1 MSEFLRVLENEVQII
16 ALSFMAVVYLLRL
29 RWILKF
35 TASKERTPSRGDET
49 AGIMYSYMT
58 LAMPWSMESTSKRW
72 IKYIE
77 FVIFHIGIVVTITA
91 TFIIPY
97 APALI
102 GSTITIM
109 VIQVIIAAAFIVG
122 VIRLFRRF
130 ARPEM
135 RAISSMDDYFSLLLL
150 DFYLLSAF
158 FGVPN
163 NNEWSLIAFFG
174 LTTFFLIYV
183 PFSKISHY
191 LYFPFTRYYIG
202 KHLGHRGVYPKKLYK

>member
-1 MSEFLRVLENEVQII
+1 
-16 ALSFMAVVYLLRL
+16 
-29 RWILKF
+29 
-35 TASKERTPSRGDET
+35 
-49 AGIMYSYMT
+49 MYSYMT